1 MTIVT
6 KWKRLTRRVPLKR
19 EATPPAQP
27 ERDPTPP
34 PMPTLTR
41 RDSIRRRSP
50 RLAKEPSSETERSPE
65 MDPETWRKIKED
77 RRRQFEENVRRRD
90 EQEAHFREIAKQ
102 NVDQMVLD
110 AMNESDNEN
119 DEFNNHHDPRTPT
132 DSSVL
137 PNSMENSTENIE
149 DFIPDSPQGNPYND
163 PAHWEA
169 DEQRDYIKRIMQD
182 LKPSEDDEIIC
193 DGAGCVVSR
202 DDQGGLMVYIRAEDV
217 EDFEQTWRDG
227 KKYQEKKERAK
238 KEKKDADAAELERK
252 IAQSMETTVAPAD
265 TTVANGDAVPD
276 EMLPDGWKS
285 HKDDEG
291 STYYYHDKKRET
303 SWDPPQMSKEEYE
316 TKIGKLRRM
325 LCKFI
330 AEVLLAYRDE
340 STTHGRITNE
350 ADYKYLIR
358 RLSHGL
364 SKRITT
370 ELNTFRLTEEGKMMA
385 AKYRYLLSTFKKQE
399 ITTSLAINI

>member
-1 MTIVT
+1 
-6 KWKRLTRRVPLKR
+6 
-19 EATPPAQP
+19 
-27 ERDPTPP
+27 
-34 PMPTLTR
+34 
-41 RDSIRRRSP
+41 
-50 RLAKEPSSETERSPE
+50 

-110 AMNESDNEN
+110 AMNESDNEY
-119 DEFNNHHDPRTPT
+119 DEFNNHHDPKTPT

-399 ITTSLAINI
+399 ITTSLAINIWLAKVNVL